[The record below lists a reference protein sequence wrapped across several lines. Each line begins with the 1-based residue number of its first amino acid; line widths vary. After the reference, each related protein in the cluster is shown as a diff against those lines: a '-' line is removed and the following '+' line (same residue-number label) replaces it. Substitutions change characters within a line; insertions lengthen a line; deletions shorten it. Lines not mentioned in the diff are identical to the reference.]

1 MKKKKAVN
9 PPTEKEEALLDS
21 IVENS
26 KDTVEIRGRK
36 WHVEW
41 MRNGTKRKVTHIML
55 TEKED
60 DKVNSKCAA
69 AIVLNGYWK
78 ILFFY
83 WFLWRWFFYVMQYS
97 DEELLPLIETGK
109 KKVRVEGYCACTILL
124 TEMKDTVKSMT
135 REEVNRIRQESFMAL
150 RGRQEKNIEL
160 GLIDCPIIVYER
172 GKKRKGGKGEGPEF
186 EKADALDVVN
196 KADEW
201 QKKYGNAPKGKGV
214 RISLEG
220 LKMLKKDNG
229 GK

>member
-135 REEVNRIRQESFMAL
+135 REEVNRIRQECFMAL
-150 RGRQEKNIEL
+150 RGRQEKNI
-160 GLIDCPIIVYER
+160 P
-172 GKKRKGGKGEGPEF
+172 
-186 EKADALDVVN
+186 
-196 KADEW
+196 
-201 QKKYGNAPKGKGV
+201 
-214 RISLEG
+214 S
-220 LKMLKKDNG
+220 
-229 GK
+229 

>member
-26 KDTVEIRGRK
+26 KDTVEIRGK

-109 KKVRVEGYCACTILL
+109 KKYVWRDI
-124 TEMKDTVKSMT
+124 
-135 REEVNRIRQESFMAL
+135 
-150 RGRQEKNIEL
+150 
-160 GLIDCPIIVYER
+160 
-172 GKKRKGGKGEGPEF
+172 
-186 EKADALDVVN
+186 
-196 KADEW
+196 
-201 QKKYGNAPKGKGV
+201 APV
-214 RISLEG
+214 QYY
-220 LKMLKKDNG
+220 
-229 GK
+229 

>member
-1 MKKKKAVN
+1 MKKKKTVN

-36 WHVEW
+36 WHVAW

-109 KKVRVEGYCACTILL
+109 KIPIPCMLSCRGSAFLYRKRLL
-124 TEMKDTVKSMT
+124 FYLCLWFAGQIHAQFLEDLFVHFIQH
-135 REEVNRIRQESFMAL
+135 NRRMYI
-150 RGRQEKNIEL
+150 
-160 GLIDCPIIVYER
+160 
-172 GKKRKGGKGEGPEF
+172 
-186 EKADALDVVN
+186 
-196 KADEW
+196 
-201 QKKYGNAPKGKGV
+201 
-214 RISLEG
+214 
-220 LKMLKKDNG
+220 
-229 GK
+229 

>member
-1 MKKKKAVN
+1 MKKKKTVN

-36 WHVEW
+36 WHVAW

-109 KKVRVEGYCACTILL
+109 KKYVWRDI
-124 TEMKDTVKSMT
+124 
-135 REEVNRIRQESFMAL
+135 
-150 RGRQEKNIEL
+150 
-160 GLIDCPIIVYER
+160 
-172 GKKRKGGKGEGPEF
+172 
-186 EKADALDVVN
+186 
-196 KADEW
+196 
-201 QKKYGNAPKGKGV
+201 APV
-214 RISLEG
+214 QYY
-220 LKMLKKDNG
+220 
-229 GK
+229 